1 MAKADIMNILYSKEK
16 SPLEFQFDS
25 LWMPSIFNYITP
37 QDELQLYNV
46 ASSIKYASNIEMK
59 YARIAEIM
67 NNRGFKKFHCGTNR
81 IIYRH
86 LEDTNFIT
94 KIALDKVA
102 LQDNPAEYR
111 NQFLLKPF
119 VTKIFEV
126 SPSAT
131 ISTAERVEPITSR
144 QEFMSIAGDIFEL
157 LNNCIIGKYVLED
170 IGSHYFMNYGL
181 RKGFGAVLLD
191 FTYVYPLDGNK
202 LFCNKLD
209 KRSGLFC
216 GGSIDYDEGFNNLIC
231 TKCGKKYLAKQL
243 QEDIK
248 NKLLINKDEGE
259 SAMKIN
265 LRRGNQIIKSLN
277 TDAESDCIEKRIRQR
292 REDEERTVLP
302 KLSNQTFNTIQDH
315 VNQQPRK
322 VDFDVSSK
330 FIPTDKSTSDVD
342 TNIIKQETK
351 KETKTSDKSIS
362 DALGLDVNP
371 IEQETTT
378 TDKKEVVVETE
389 KKTIVKEETIK
400 ETVVEK
406 EDPIEKY
413 REEYGDEYDS
423 FEKIKKNNSIMS
435 NY

>member
-37 QDELQLYNV
+37 QDEAALYNV

-67 NNRGFKKFHCGTNR
+67 NNRGFKKYHCGTNR

-86 LEDTNFIT
+86 LEDTSFVT

-102 LQDNPAEYR
+102 LQDNPAEYK

-119 VTKIFEV
+119 ITKVFEV
-126 SPSAT
+126 SPSAA
-131 ISTAERVEPITSR
+131 ISTVERVEPITSR

-191 FTYVYPLDGNK
+191 FPYVYSLDGNK
-202 LFCNKLD
+202 LFCNKQD
-209 KRSGLFC
+209 KQSGLFC
-216 GGSIDYDEGFNNLIC
+216 GGGIDYDVGFNNLVC

-277 TDAESDCIEKRIRQR
+277 TDAESDCIEKRIRQH
-292 REDEERTVLP
+292 REEEEGTVMP
-302 KLSNQTFNTIQDH
+302 KLSNQKFNPVQDY
-315 VNQQPRK
+315 VKTQQPKK

-330 FIPTDKSTSDVD
+330 FIPKNTPSIGNALGIEEEEV
-342 TNIIKQETK
+342 K
-351 KETKTSDKSIS
+351 KETP
-362 DALGLDVNP
+362 VV
-371 IEQETTT
+371 
-378 TDKKEVVVETE
+378 TDKKEVITEVEE
-389 KKTIVKEETIK
+389 KTIVKEEVIK
-400 ETVVEK
+400 ETVVKTEEKKK

-423 FEKIKKNNSIMS
+423 FEKMKKSNNIMS